1 MDKTIN
7 DELKKTVFANFNSAA
22 YDFYFGTF
30 TFVFILS
37 VLFNDACNYVYT
49 GSVVDE
55 WNTDAKTRMGGGK
68 RSTRRKASPSD
79 TLSTTKSTWTESR
92 TLW

>member
-37 VLFNDACNYVYT
+37 VLFNDACNYVFT
-49 GSVVDE
+49 ASVVD
-55 WNTDAKTRMGGGK
+55 
-68 RSTRRKASPSD
+68 
-79 TLSTTKSTWTESR
+79 
-92 TLW
+92 